1 MFKRLAKSRLA
12 DLKRGGFRPLPP
24 RRVALRGAGFFNDTH
39 SNDNLPG
46 FRRPK
51 GQRRIPTPA
60 LVCHWFD
67 RNGRLECRWQL
78 EANGDAP
85 LSDFAEHCTTDRA
98 FGLSSTQPRGRGPAL
113 AG

>member
-1 MFKRLAKSRLA
+1 MFTRLAKSRLA
-12 DLKRGGFRPLPP
+12 GIRLLQPW
-24 RRVALRGAGFFNDTH
+24 RVAPAAHVAVFSNNKP

-60 LVCHWFD
+60 LVCHWIN
-67 RNGRLECRWQL
+67 RNGQLECRWQT
-78 EANGDAP
+78 EPNGGAP
-85 LSDFAEHCTTDRA
+85 ISDFDEHCAAGRTS
-98 FGLSSTQPRGRGPAL
+98 GLSSPQPCGRGLAL

>member
-60 LVCHWFD
+60 LVCHWFNRD
-67 RNGRLECRWQL
+67 GRLECRWQA
-78 EANGDAP
+78 EPGDDAP
-85 LSDFAEHCTTDRA
+85 LGDFDTHGTAGRA
-98 FGLSSTQPRGRGPAL
+98 SGLSSMQARNLTM